1 MASRFT
7 NVKERML
14 YLDSKNVTYN
24 NDYDFQFSFKENI
37 SNVKSIQLISFNI
50 PYISDTITTFT
61 NKILIEED
69 GVLATATLSSGT
81 YDAYSL
87 AHAMKTALDAAST
100 KSNTFTVT
108 YSPITYRYTI
118 ASDTTEFTIKNYSS
132 YTDTA
137 GKVIGISSTTD
148 SVSSARTL
156 QLPNKI
162 DLLPIKQLEIRLPG
176 LIHTLESYGAR
187 SDHNDIIYLISL
199 AGVEPYSYLTNS
211 YTSNEIPAIKNAFN
225 SLIVSIVDEEG
236 YTDPF
241 WDVAK
246 YPFSMLLNITHF

>member
-1 MASRFT
+1 MTSRFA
-7 NVKERML
+7 NVKERLL

-24 NDYDFQFSFKENI
+24 NDFDFQFSFKENI

-50 PYISDTITTFT
+50 PYVSDTITSFN
-61 NKILIEED
+61 NKIDFVENGTLT
-69 GVLATATLSSGT
+69 TALVSSGT

-87 AHAMKTALDAAST
+87 AHAMKTAMDTAST
-100 KSNTFTVT
+100 QGNTFTIA

-118 ASDTTEFTIKNYSS
+118 ASNTTEFTIKNYSS
-132 YTDTA
+132 YSDTA
-137 GKVIGISSTTD
+137 GKVIGISSTNDT
-148 SVSSARTL
+148 SSSARTL

-187 SDHNDIIYLISL
+187 SDHNDIIYLISI

-225 SLIVSIVDEEG
+225 TLIVSIVDEEG
-236 YTDPF
+236 FTDPF
-241 WDVAK
+241 WDVEK
-246 YPFSMLLNITHF
+246 FPFSILLKITHF